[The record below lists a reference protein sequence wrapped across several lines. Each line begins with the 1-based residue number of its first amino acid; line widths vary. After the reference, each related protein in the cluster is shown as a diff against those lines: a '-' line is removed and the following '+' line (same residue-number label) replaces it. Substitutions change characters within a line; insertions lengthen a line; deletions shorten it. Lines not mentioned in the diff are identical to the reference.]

1 MTNKDNA
8 IRTLDAYKPRS
19 LGGGIR
25 TATLDQVAAQKT
37 ITDIVSQE
45 QVREWRKQAAES
57 NPSKPNYWIVG
68 GMVVGV
74 VAAAVLMIKYNI
86 IKL

>member
-57 NPSKPNYWIVG
+57 NPSKTNYWIVG
-68 GMVVGV
+68 GIMVGV
-74 VAAAVLMIKYNI
+74 VAAAVLLIKYNI